1 MKKLFLIF
9 LFFISIHQAVFSL
22 EVIHP
27 TSTNLVVAEN
37 SIFFSGKIDR
47 KEKLFINDKM
57 IFPARFGAF
66 SHFVNLQNGENI
78 FALTTIDSKGK
89 IETIK
94 YSIIKDSSL
103 KTRYQNEL
111 IEKEPRY
118 YVTTKNNVVLRKTPV
133 DAGMNRLGYL
143 PINTK
148 IVITGVQNQYSRV
161 YLTKD
166 LYGWVKTSEIAL
178 VPLEL
183 IPATVEQDEHFS
195 EFVYKPKELISYGK
209 DKDKDSLYSVQVSE
223 NTPYSLTEWG
233 NRIIL
238 SVYNLNKINETFTK
252 EFVLP
257 KFARYSLKMD
267 NGKIDLEI
275 KKPPFSKNNFSNK
288 LVRVVIDA
296 GHGGQEIGA
305 VGCLG
310 HKEKVLNLEVAQKLK
325 RILEVNNF
333 DVCMTRTTD
342 EFVSLQQRVDY
353 AKSVDAVIF
362 ISIHLNA
369 VPISLNPNLNSGT
382 VVFYYNPSA
391 KPLAYELSN
400 EISKELNTQ
409 NAGACQA
416 SFAVIR
422 PTEYIGALV
431 ELAYLVNPKDVAVY
445 KSKFFAYKSALGIYK
460 GLVNY
465 INNTL

>member
-1 MKKLFLIF
+1 MKKLFFIF

-27 TSTNLVVAEN
+27 TSTNLVVAES

-47 KEKLFINDKM
+47 KEKLFINNKM
-57 IFPARFGAF
+57 VIPARFGAF
-66 SHFVNLQNGENI
+66 SHFVKLQNGENI

-94 YSIIKDSSL
+94 YSIIKDSSI

-111 IEKEPRY
+111 VEKEPRY

-148 IVITGVQNQYSRV
+148 IVITGVQNQFSRV

-178 VPLEL
+178 IPLEL
-183 IPATVEQDEHFS
+183 IPATEEQDEHFA
-195 EFVYKPKELISYGK
+195 EFVYKPNELISYGK

-233 NRIIL
+233 NRITL

-257 KFARYSLKMD
+257 KFARYSLKMN